1 MDLQRRQSHTRL
13 SVHPTVETAVWLIQ
27 LRWVAVIGQWLAIG
41 ITHWILRINLPIAQL
56 VGLIAITAFS
66 NLAYMYFVS
75 RARRK
80 HLETAA
86 RTSNGH
92 ATANNLTIHGGWLG
106 ALLILDILILT
117 GLLYYTGGATNPFSC
132 FYLANIIVGGLLLS
146 PPWTWS
152 LAVLTVLCTTFLLFY
167 APSLVRLGINFESD
181 VAFFSVPKQG
191 LLIAITTCSTVV
203 AYFMTFLVRELRRSE
218 SRLAE
223 AEEQRAA
230 AQRLESLATLAAGA
244 GHELASPLSTIAVVA
259 KELSRKLEKTD
270 ATSSV
275 RRDVELIRS
284 ELDRCREVLQR
295 MKSGAG
301 EAAAE
306 RMHLVA
312 VTQLVDMILNPMRQP
327 ERVEVV
333 IEPALR
339 QETIQLPLQAVT
351 QAIRNLVQN
360 AIDASEPN
368 AKVAMHLERKNQSWV
383 ITNID
388 RGSGMYEEELRRI
401 GQPFFTTKEVG
412 QGMGLGVFLTR
423 NVLVGLGGSLEFE
436 SHPGRGT
443 SCRVVLPC

>member
-1 MDLQRRQSHTRL
+1 MTDARL
-13 SVHPTVETAVWLIQ
+13 SGHPTVETAVWLIQ
-27 LRWVAVIGQWLAIG
+27 LRWVAVIGQWLAVG
-41 ITHWILRINLPIAQL
+41 ITHWGLGISLPLGPL
-56 VGLIAITAFS
+56 VALIAVTVAS
-66 NLAYMYFVS
+66 NLCCMFFVS
-75 RARRK
+75 RARRRSF
-80 HLETAA
+80 ESRANGSS
-86 RTSNGH
+86 TSSTH
-92 ATANNLTIHGGWLG
+92 ASPVNSGWLG
-106 ALLILDILILT
+106 SLLILDVLILT

-132 FYLANIIVGGLLLS
+132 FYLANVIVGGLILS

-152 LAVLTVLCTTFLLFY
+152 LAGLTVCCTTYLLYY
-167 APSLVRLGINFESD
+167 APPLTRLGIDFKPEL
-181 VAFFSVPKQG
+181 VFFSVPKQG
-191 LLIAITTCSTVV
+191 LLIALATCSTVV

-218 SRLAE
+218 SRLEE

-259 KELSRKLEKTD
+259 KELSRKLERSD
-270 ATSSV
+270 ATSSI
-275 RRDVELIRS
+275 RRDVDLIRS

-306 RMHLVA
+306 RMHEVS
-312 VTQLVDMILNPMRQP
+312 VTQLVEMILNPMRQP

-351 QAIRNLVQN
+351 QALRNLVQN
-360 AIDASEPN
+360 AIDASDPT
-368 AKVAMHLERKNQSWV
+368 AKVAMHLERKDHAWV
-383 ITNID
+383 ITIID
-388 RGSGMYEEELRRI
+388 RGTGMDDDVLRRI

-423 NVLVGLGGSLEFE
+423 NVLAGLGGSLDFE
-436 SHPGRGT
+436 SQLGRGT
-443 SCRVVLPC
+443 SCRVELPY